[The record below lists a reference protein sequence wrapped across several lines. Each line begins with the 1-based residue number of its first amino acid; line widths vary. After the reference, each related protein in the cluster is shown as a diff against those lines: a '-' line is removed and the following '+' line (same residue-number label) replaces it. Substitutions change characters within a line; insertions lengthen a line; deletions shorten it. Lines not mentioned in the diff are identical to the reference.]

1 MLDKPENPF
10 YNNITEHLFCAKG
23 SAEQITLCRA
33 LFFYHKG
40 EINEQ

>member
-10 YNNITEHLFCAKG
+10 YNNITEHLFCVKV
-23 SAEQITLCRA
+23 STEQIMLCRA